1 MSTIAYDLVQDPK
14 VQAFVRRRFSE
25 SLRRLTDLG
34 FGEVC
39 IYRESGPR
47 NSALRSFPVM
57 AAMALRREVVSVR
70 PGRRLSAAFPLLI
83 RLSPPTYAYPFGLGV
98 KYHTAFL
105 DGSALVTAN
114 FESLLVPPAP
124 GKLRKQ
130 SRRLPV
136 EEAWEWHRKTVELMV
151 HDGHDPDNHFA
162 FEGFVRI
169 SRLEDEAAQTLS
181 RPV

>member
-1 MSTIAYDLVQDPK
+1 MIAYDPVQDPK
-14 VQAFVRRRFSE
+14 VQASVRRRFSAPA
-25 SLRRLTDLG
+25 RQLTDLG

-39 IYRESGPR
+39 IYRESGPK

-57 AAMALRREVVSVR
+57 AAMALRREVVSVL

-83 RLSPPTYAYPFGLGV
+83 RLSPPTYAFPFGLGV
-98 KYHTAFL
+98 KYLTAFL

-114 FESLLVPPAP
+114 FESLLAAP
-124 GKLRKQ
+124 TPGPLRKQ

-136 EEAWEWHRKTVELMV
+136 EEAWEWHRRTVEEMV
-151 HDGHDPDNHFA
+151 RDGHVADPHLA

-169 SRLEDEAAQTLS
+169 SRLEDDAAQTLP
-181 RPV
+181 RPL